1 MLNIDSVL
9 RVETLLWVASS
20 CYAYIYYI
28 VFHLYDALILL
39 LGMNSG
45 TKVSLGIE
53 EVLCLT
59 LHQEKSEELSGSLLG
74 APELR

>member
-1 MLNIDSVL
+1 MLIF
-9 RVETLLWVASS
+9 
-20 CYAYIYYI
+20 II

-53 EVLCLT
+53 EILCLT
-59 LHQEKSEELSGSLLG
+59 LHQEKFEELSGSLLG
-74 APELR
+74 APELRWLHNYPWL